1 LTKGELSQLYHLN
14 REIERDQHRINE
26 LRRTL
31 EDVKNETATD
41 SVKGSM
47 VNFPYT
53 QRSIKIEGLTD
64 IDENKIYKLRSEIA
78 DTVKLIE
85 LKQEQSILEYNRLSR
100 YICEIPDSE
109 MRQIM
114 SLRYIN
120 GLSWHQVA
128 RHIGEYDESFP
139 RQKHNR
145 WLTKN
150 NKVVGII

>member
-1 LTKGELSQLYHLN
+1 
-14 REIERDQHRINE
+14 
-26 LRRTL
+26 
-31 EDVKNETATD
+31 
-41 SVKGSM
+41 M

-64 IDENKIYKLRSEIA
+64 IDECRVYKLRSEIA

-128 RHIGEYDESFP
+128 RHIGEYDEQYP
-139 RQKHNR
+139 RRKHNV
-145 WLTKN
+145 WLIRN
-150 NKVVGII
+150 NKNAGTV